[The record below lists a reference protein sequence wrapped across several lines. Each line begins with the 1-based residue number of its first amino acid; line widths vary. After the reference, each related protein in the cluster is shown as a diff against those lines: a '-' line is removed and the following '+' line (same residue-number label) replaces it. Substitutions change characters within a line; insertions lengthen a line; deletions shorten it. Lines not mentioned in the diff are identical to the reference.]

1 MLITGAASGLGRAAG
16 TGFAQEGAS
25 LCLADLDADGL
36 AEICR
41 ADPREWRNRLRHG
54 SGRPWYAGG
63 LYPCRTGGSGGI
75 RWIGPALQR
84 RRPAPHAC
92 VGGRNLGRLDPRSEE
107 HTSELQSLMRISY
120 AVFCLKTK
128 IPHT

>member
-1 MLITGAASGLGRAAG
+1 MIRRPPISTRTDTLFPYTTLFRS

-84 RRPAPHAC
+84 RQPAPHEI
-92 VGGRNLGRLDPRSEE
+92 GRA
-107 HTSELQSLMRISY
+107 H
-120 AVFCLKTK
+120 V
-128 IPHT
+128 

>member
-1 MLITGAASGLGRAAG
+1 MRISDWSSDVCSSDLRGDRVVGDFEGKIILITGAASGLGRAAG
-16 TGFAQEGAS
+16 AGFAQEGAS

-54 SGRPWYAGG
+54 GGRPWYAGG

-75 RWIGPALQR
+75 RWSGPALQR
-84 RRPAPHAC
+84 RRD
-92 VGGRNLGRLDPRSEE
+92 RKS
-107 HTSELQSLMRISY
+107 
-120 AVFCLKTK
+120 
-128 IPHT
+128 